1 MKLEIHFNNE
11 LHNIIIDKDCAS
23 VQVRGQFLIATDN
36 TGAKHHY
43 NINTIDHYHTDPNF
57 KVQGIA
63 DCQ

>member
-1 MKLEIHFNNE
+1 MRLDIYLNNE
-11 LHNIIIDKDCAS
+11 LHDVIIDNDCSS

-43 NINTIDHYHTDPNF
+43 NINIVDHYHTDTNV
-57 KVQGIA
+57 KIKGIA